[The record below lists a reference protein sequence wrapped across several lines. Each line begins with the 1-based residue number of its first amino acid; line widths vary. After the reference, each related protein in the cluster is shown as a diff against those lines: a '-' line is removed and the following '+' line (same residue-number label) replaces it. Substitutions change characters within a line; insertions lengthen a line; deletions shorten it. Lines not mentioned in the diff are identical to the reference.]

1 MSAGGVASK
10 SQFPNYPYSCQR
22 LLHMIIHTV
31 QGKVK
36 GALPLHA
43 FTYECMAQNAS
54 LANEH
59 YSLPSLPLEERD
71 ESRPGFCAAIRL
83 RCYDR
88 RCITSTMVMPI
99 RNAAAYALRP
109 LGPLGML
116 CPPLKRP
123 RIVTKTTT
131 SVPTSHSR
139 SHTRTRLVV
148 TLTIVV
154 RVPYRVVTVVTHT
167 YLPYRPV
174 GCLDNLPA
182 GDVKEWPSKAPGP
195 KKANLIRSTSQK
207 AGTRELP
214 PPVSQGRRGAS
225 KASKTGGGS

>member
-59 YSLPSLPLEERD
+59 YSLPSLSLEDRD
-71 ESRPGFCAAIRL
+71 ASLKKSRPGFCTSIRL

-88 RCITSTMVMPI
+88 RCIIIIARWLCISGM
-99 RNAAAYALRP
+99 RP
-109 LGPLGML
+109 HMM
-116 CPPLKRP
+116 
-123 RIVTKTTT
+123 
-131 SVPTSHSR
+131 
-139 SHTRTRLVV
+139 
-148 TLTIVV
+148 
-154 RVPYRVVTVVTHT
+154 
-167 YLPYRPV
+167 
-174 GCLDNLPA
+174 
-182 GDVKEWPSKAPGP
+182 
-195 KKANLIRSTSQK
+195 
-207 AGTRELP
+207 
-214 PPVSQGRRGAS
+214 
-225 KASKTGGGS
+225 

>member
-1 MSAGGVASK
+1 MMIRCMRELSFRSTALRESPDRSRFDFGFYRLFGRLGG
-10 SQFPNYPYSCQR
+10 
-22 LLHMIIHTV
+22 H
-31 QGKVK
+31 
-36 GALPLHA
+36 
-43 FTYECMAQNAS
+43 
-54 LANEH
+54 
-59 YSLPSLPLEERD
+59 
-71 ESRPGFCAAIRL
+71 
-83 RCYDR
+83 
-88 RCITSTMVMPI
+88 
-99 RNAAAYALRP
+99 ALRP

-167 YLPYRPV
+167 YLPYLLV
-174 GCLDNLPA
+174 ALTALPA

-195 KKANLIRSTSQK
+195 KKANLIRST
-207 AGTRELP
+207 
-214 PPVSQGRRGAS
+214 
-225 KASKTGGGS
+225 